1 MNMPMKNC
9 SFVDDWFA
17 IPTSKYSHGEPS
29 VAMFKNRGV
38 AMSLG
43 AWPAPQKEPSIQ
55 SCNGPTPM
63 INAHFKPSLGVL
75 WMTHFWNV
83 AFSRCSPKKTVKI
96 WQVPKENNGSST
108 FHPSKFQALGG
119 RMFFLQHQKSLQHCR
134 DFLRF
139 IGTATVVA
147 GASCDSDTWGRI
159 QLG

>member
-1 MNMPMKNC
+1 MPMKNC
-9 SFVDDWFA
+9 PFVDDWFA

-75 WMTHFWNV
+75 WMTHFWNF
-83 AFSRCSPKKTVKI
+83 AFSRCSPKKLSKYGKCQKKTMVHQRSIHQSSKL
-96 WQVPKENNGSST
+96 WAAACSFYSTRNLSST
-108 FHPSKFQALGG
+108 AVIFSV
-119 RMFFLQHQKSLQHCR
+119 SLAQP
-134 DFLRF
+134 
-139 IGTATVVA
+139 
-147 GASCDSDTWGRI
+147 
-159 QLG
+159 QL